1 MREITTEILANAK
14 EPRRVR
20 EDSSCFVTL
29 LTLIENVCFFSKG
42 HDEAQPVIFG
52 Q

>member
-20 EDSSCFVTL
+20 EHSSCFVTL